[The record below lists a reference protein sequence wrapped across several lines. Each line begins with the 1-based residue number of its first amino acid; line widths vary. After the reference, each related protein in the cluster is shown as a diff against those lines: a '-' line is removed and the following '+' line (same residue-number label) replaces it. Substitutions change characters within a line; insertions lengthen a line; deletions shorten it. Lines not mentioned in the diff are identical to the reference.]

1 MKALQYIL
9 VITCAFLCAALS
21 SCKSP
26 VDPRLITIGDRLI
39 TYGER
44 SKVISTDEAALIR
57 EAGLIV
63 LTPTPPAETTGK

>member
-1 MKALQYIL
+1 MKTTLALITIL
-9 VITCAFLCAALS
+9 SLA
-21 SCKSP
+21 SCSTP
-26 VDPRLITIGDRLI
+26 VDPRLIAIGDRLI

-63 LTPTPPAETTGK
+63 LTPTPAAIETTSGK